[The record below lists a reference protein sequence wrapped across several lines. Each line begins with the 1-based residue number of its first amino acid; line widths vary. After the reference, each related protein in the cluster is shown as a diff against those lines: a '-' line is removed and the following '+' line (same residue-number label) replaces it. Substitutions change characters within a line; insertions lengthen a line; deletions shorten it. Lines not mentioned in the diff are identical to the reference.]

1 MKTLVS
7 KSLAAAAATIAVAAG
22 VMTATPATA
31 QGTGA
36 LAIEYIPGQDVTVG
50 SCKGWMNKRTTD
62 GYVQALGQSWYSTD
76 CDVWLERKRYNSDG
90 SVDYNWKPVSNRYPI
105 LNSSASTGFHWN
117 GTNAGSRVCVENFN
131 NGSKSC
137 SKGYW

>member
-1 MKTLVS
+1 
-7 KSLAAAAATIAVAAG
+7 
-22 VMTATPATA
+22 MTATPATA

-36 LAIEYIPGQDVTVG
+36 LAIEYISGQDVTVG

-90 SVDYNWKPVSNRYPI
+90 SVAYNWKRVSNRYPI